1 MKSWLWTFENLN
13 VDEKI
18 FVAEDMA
25 GNIVGFSNGGRRRN
39 NEFEHDGELFAIY
52 LLKDYQRI
60 GLGKKLFNSVVE
72 SLKDNGYIKMMLWVL
87 KDNPSVGSIH
97 YNVWFMY

>member
-60 GLGKKLFNSVVE
+60 GLGKKL
-72 SLKDNGYIKMMLWVL
+72 LIRL
-87 KDNPSVGSIH
+87 
-97 YNVWFMY
+97 